1 METSPQPPPGDFVWE
16 APGSPVSVHIS
27 LEIIDRIAADVMRGF
42 GAVPKRGAEV
52 GGLLIGNIQPGDP
65 ALVRVE
71 DYEPIECGYTR
82 GPSYLFDLEDRA
94 AFEEACQRW
103 MPDASRSSY
112 AVGYFRSH
120 TREGLSLAP
129 EDVDLMDR
137 HFPAPE
143 HVALLIKPYATK
155 VSVGGFFARD
165 GNAFQ
170 ETTPL
175 EFPFRRRELAG
186 EEAPARRSLQE
197 RGPRRREPGNRVR
210 TRVETPVLDDAYDR
224 GPDPESAY
232 AVTLPS
238 KSRIRSVWI
247 PLSFVFLLFGLAL
260 GFMVGIARNTTVAD
274 KSASFALGLTI
285 SKDGSN
291 LIVKWDPQ
299 SAAVRKASR
308 GVMEIEDG
316 VQSPAPQKL
325 DPASLQS
332 GRLIYGNARGDVRFR
347 F

>member
-1 METSPQPPPGDFVWE
+1 METSSQPPPGDFVWV
-16 APGSPVSVHIS
+16 APGRPISVHIN
-27 LEIIDRIAADVMRGF
+27 LEVIDRIAAEVMRGF

-52 GGLLIGNIQPGDP
+52 GGLLLGTIQPGDP
-65 ALVRVE
+65 AIVRID

-82 GPSYLFDLEDRA
+82 GPSYLFTSEDRA
-94 AFEEACQRW
+94 AFEEACERW
-103 MPDASRSSY
+103 MPDASRSAY

-120 TREGLSLAP
+120 TREGMSLAP
-129 EDVDLMDR
+129 EDVELMDR

-155 VSVGGFFARD
+155 VSVAGFFARE
-165 GNAFQ
+165 GTVFP

-186 EEAPARRSLQE
+186 EEAPPRRSLQD

-210 TRVETPVLDDAYDR
+210 ARVETPALDQAYDR
-224 GPDPESAY
+224 APDPESAY

-260 GFMVGIARNTTVAD
+260 GFMVGIARNTTVAE
-274 KSASFALGLTI
+274 KSASFTLGLAI
-285 SKDGSN
+285 SKDGPN

-316 VQSPAPQKL
+316 IQSPAPQKL

-332 GRLIYGNARGDVRFR
+332 GD
-347 F
+347 